1 MPPIYRVRPPP
12 EPLGT
17 LTLNFKAHARET
29 RTPMAAAPK
38 PISRTTFKPFVPATE
53 TRPELSL
60 RALLLGSLFGIL
72 FGAVTVYVGL
82 RAGLTVAAS
91 IPISVLSISILRAF
105 GKASILENNIVQT
118 TGNAGQSIA
127 SGVIFT
133 LPALIFL
140 GFDLES
146 TRIFALALF
155 GGWLGVLFM
164 IPLRKQLIVDEHET
178 LTYPE
183 GTACAD
189 VLQAGERGGSFASRV
204 FLGLGLGGLYTLFQ
218 NENLFGLFPSTPNYQ
233 PDLGAQHLLR
243 GSAIRADVTPEYLGV
258 GYIIGIRVAAIMLAG
273 GAFSWLV
280 LMPAIYFFG
289 SHLSTP
295 LYPGTVPIHDM
306 SPSDLWKTYVRPM
319 GAGAVAAA
327 GLITLCRTLPTIV
340 SALTDGLKTIRK
352 NNSAPTTPGSSSST
366 SSGEPREAG
375 APSMTAPSSWVGSSG
390 APSDSPIRTEHDLP
404 PIVVLGG
411 SVALIALL
419 WIFLQFHPVP
429 GAQVGALANL
439 SAALLV
445 VVFGFLFVTV
455 SARIVGIVGS
465 SASPVSGMTIATLMA
480 TAAIFLVKG
489 WTAPAFG
496 ALAITIGGI
505 VCIAASN
512 AGDTAQDLKTGYLI
526 GATPWKQQLAIMI
539 GVIISTISIGAT
551 LNAMNTGLETFT
563 RLPRSIPLS
572 LDALPDGVQNT
583 GHFKRDHVTLSG
595 PNLPLTAPTAAT
607 TPSPIPNAASVST
620 DAGAPPSTASSS
632 KVGSSV
638 ASDARISGKEELP
651 SASSY
656 ILLNAIGSTTLEDGK
671 YLYNPSTREIEVQ
684 WIQGIG
690 SEKAA
695 APQGRL
701 MATVIN
707 GILSRKL
714 PWSLVLLGVFLVIA
728 VELLGIR
735 SLTFAVGAYLSIATT
750 LAIFTGGL
758 MRWMVDRAMLHHAA
772 RQRAATHA
780 TYLDRWRT
788 THATWLSTN
797 PVSPRE
803 AGAPSPPTVSLSGSV
818 GLSSGE
824 FGGHPREAGA
834 PSPPTVSPSERV
846 GSPSGEL
853 GGHPRDAGA
862 PSPPTVSPSER
873 VGSPSG
879 ELGGHPR
886 EAGAPSMTA
895 PSSWVG
901 SPGGPEGQSRE
912 APARAASTGAF
923 LAAHPELIPF
933 EGFDPTNPD
942 HLDPATGLPVP
953 TSVTPALDR
962 ESEISPG
969 SLYASGLIAAGGI
982 VGLLGVCVK
991 LYEAATDH
999 TIPRFTPTN
1008 PLHHDWVSVLAFA
1021 ALAYSLFYFAR
1032 KPLNATD

>member
-1 MPPIYRVRPPP
+1 M
-12 EPLGT
+12 
-17 LTLNFKAHARET
+17 
-29 RTPMAAAPK
+29 
-38 PISRTTFKPFVPATE
+38 FKPFVAATE
-53 TRPELSL
+53 TRPELSV
-60 RALLLGSLFGIL
+60 RALLLGAVFGVL

-155 GGWLGVLFM
+155 GGWLGVLFI

-189 VLQAGERGGSFASRV
+189 VLEAGERGGSFASRV

-218 NENLFGLFPSTPNYQ
+218 NENLFGLFPSTPDFQ
-233 PDLGAQHLLR
+233 PDFGAQHLLK

-258 GYIIGIRVAAIMLAG
+258 GYIIGIRVAAVMLAG

-280 LMPAIYFFG
+280 LMPAIMFFG
-289 SHLSTP
+289 SHLTTP
-295 LYPGTVPIHDM
+295 LYPGTIPIAAM

-327 GLITLCRTLPTIV
+327 GLITLCRTLPTIFG
-340 SALTDGLKTIRK
+340 ALTVGVRTAAARR
-352 NNSAPTTPGSSSST
+352 G
-366 SSGEPREAG
+366 AG
-375 APSMTAPSSWVGSSG
+375 GARALVTAGPK
-390 APSDSPIRTEHDLP
+390 RTEHDLP
-404 PIVVLGG
+404 AAVVFGG
-411 SVALIALL
+411 SVLLVVLL
-419 WIFLQFHPVP
+419 WVFLEFHPVP

-439 SAALLV
+439 AASLLV

-539 GVIISTISIGAT
+539 GVIVSVFSIGAT
-551 LNAMNTGLETFT
+551 LNAMNTGLETFQ
-563 RLPRSIPLS
+563 RLPRPIPLT
-572 LDALPDGVQNT
+572 LAALPSGVEDK
-583 GHFKRDHVTLSG
+583 GHFTRDHVL
-595 PNLPLTAPTAAT
+595 LTGRAEPG
-607 TPSPIPNAASVST
+607 SH
-620 DAGAPPSTASSS
+620 GA
-632 KVGSSV
+632 VH
-638 ASDARISGKEELP
+638 KEELP

-656 ILLNAIGSTTLEDGK
+656 VLLNAIGSSTLEDGK
-671 YLYNPSTREIEVQ
+671 YLYNPATNAIEVQ

-707 GILSRKL
+707 GILSRRL
-714 PWSLVLLGVFLVIA
+714 PWSLVLLGVALVVA
-728 VELLGIR
+728 VELLGVR

-750 LAIFTGGL
+750 LAIFVGGVA
-758 MRWMVDRAMLHHAA
+758 RWMVDRAMLQQAA
-772 RQRAATHA
+772 RARVAAHGALVERWTAARSVWLAERRAAAGRLGVEGLDGEQRAMAT
-780 TYLDRWRT
+780 
-788 THATWLSTN
+788 
-797 PVSPRE
+797 
-803 AGAPSPPTVSLSGSV
+803 
-818 GLSSGE
+818 
-824 FGGHPREAGA
+824 GGD
-834 PSPPTVSPSERV
+834 
-846 GSPSGEL
+846 
-853 GGHPRDAGA
+853 GG
-862 PSPPTVSPSER
+862 
-873 VGSPSG
+873 
-879 ELGGHPR
+879 
-886 EAGAPSMTA
+886 
-895 PSSWVG
+895 
-901 SPGGPEGQSRE
+901 
-912 APARAASTGAF
+912 AASEQVAF
-923 LAAHPELIPF
+923 VAAHPELIPF
-933 EGFDPTNPD
+933 AGFDPKNPE
-942 HLDPATGLPVP
+942 HLDSATGLP
-953 TSVTPALDR
+953 TPGLLTMGDAMA

-982 VGLLGVCVK
+982 VGLLGVVVR
-991 LYEAATDH
+991 LYENFFDREF
-999 TIPRFTPTN
+999 PRFTETN
-1008 PLHHDWVSVLAFA
+1008 PLHHDWISVLAFA
-1021 ALAYSLFYFAR
+1021 ALAFSLYYFAR
-1032 KPLNATD
+1032 RPLDS